1 MGVASNPSIVTS
13 GLIGFYDAVATGSS
27 ANTWQDLSGNGND
40 ITLANSPTMGSY
52 NQQSIMH
59 FEKDSS
65 QYGSFSSNLFGGL
78 SAITAN
84 FWVRFEEVQSSGT
97 TPYYQLLIFEA
108 CCWIAQYA
116 GKIGIDLSDGNWF
129 DTNGGVITGAQV
141 DDGGSNITTGK
152 WYNPCFTWGGS
163 TVNCYMNGE
172 HQRSRTT
179 TGVSTLQ
186 NNDSTKQLGNRG
198 STSTLF
204 DGDLTIAQL
213 YNKTLSAKEVRQNY
227 NAFKGRFGL

>member
-27 ANTWQDLSGNGND
+27 ASTWQDLSGNGND

-59 FEKDSS
+59 FEKDSTH
-65 QYGSFSSNLFGGL
+65 YGTFPSNLFGGL
-78 SAITAN
+78 SAMTAN
-84 FWVRFEEVQSSGT
+84 FWVRFETVQSSAAY
-97 TPYYQLLIFEA
+97 PWHQLLTFESNT
-108 CCWIAQYA
+108 WIAQYA

-129 DTNGGVITGAQV
+129 DSGGGTVTGAQI
-141 DDGGSNITTGK
+141 DDGGSNVTTGK
-152 WYNPCFTWGGS
+152 WYNPCFTWGNT

-186 NNDSTKQLGNRG
+186 DNVSTKQLGNRG
-198 STSTLF
+198 AANTLF
-204 DGDLTIAQL
+204 DGDLTIVQL
-213 YNKTLSAKEVRQNY
+213 YNKTLSDKEVRQNF

>member
-1 MGVASNPSIVTS
+1 MGVVSNPSIVTS

-27 ANTWQDLSGNGND
+27 ASTWQDLSGNSNN
-40 ITLANSPTMGSY
+40 ITLSGTPTMASY

-59 FEKDSS
+59 LEKDNS
-65 QYGSFSSNLFGGL
+65 QYGTFGSNLFSGL
-78 SAITAN
+78 TTMTAN
-84 FWVRFEEVQSSGT
+84 FWVRFEEVQSSAT
-97 TPYYQLLIFEA
+97 TPYYQLIVFET

-116 GKIGIDLSDGNWF
+116 GKIGIDLSDGSWF
-129 DTNGGVITGAQV
+129 DGNGGTNTGAQV
-141 DDGGSNITTGK
+141 ADGGSNITTGK
-152 WYNPCFTWGGS
+152 WYNPCFTWGGT

-179 TGVSTLQ
+179 TGVDTLG
-186 NNDSTKQLGNRG
+186 SGTTPRELGRRG
-198 STSTLF
+198 GTTTQF